1 METKSNKRL
10 LSLDILRGITIAGM
24 ILVNNP
30 GSWNYV
36 YAPLQ
41 HASWNGLTPT
51 DLIFPFFMLIMGVST
66 FIALRKFNFE
76 PSKPLLRK
84 IAKRT
89 LLIFLTGVALSWFAV
104 SLRTYHSLAAEGLGF
119 FERWGRAMTN
129 FEKIRILGVMQR
141 LALSYGITSLIV
153 VFVKH
158 RYIPHIIGVTLVGY
172 ILLVYFGN
180 GYATEGYNL
189 LAVTDQSILGLNHMY
204 VEYGVDPEGILSTI
218 PCIAHVLIGFYI
230 GKILIEKKDND
241 QRMLQLFII
250 GTVFTFLGLLLDY
263 GFPINKKIW
272 TSTFVLSSC
281 GMGILFLAL
290 LIYIIDVKGYKKWTS
305 FFEVFGVNPLFIYVL
320 AGVVAITLG
329 GIRFDYAGEKV
340 SAKGYFYSQILQ
352 PIFGNYVGSLV
363 FALLFV
369 GLLWAVG
376 YVLYKKRI
384 YIKL

>member
-1 METKSNKRL
+1 MEKKVNNRL

-36 YAPLQ
+36 YTPLG

-84 IAKRT
+84 IIKRT
-89 LLIFLTGVALSWFAV
+89 LIIFLIGIALSWFAV
-104 SLRTYHSLAAEGLGF
+104 SLRTYHSLAEENLGF
-119 FERWGRAMTN
+119 LERWAKAITN

-153 VFVKH
+153 IFVKH
-158 RYIPHIIGVTLVGY
+158 KYIPYIIATILVGY
-172 ILLVYFGN
+172 IFLLHLGN

-189 LAVTDQSILGLNHMY
+189 LAVTDQNILGLNHMY

-230 GKILIEKKDND
+230 GKILVEKKDND

-250 GTVFTFLGLLLDY
+250 GTVFTFLGLLLSY

-272 TSTFVLSSC
+272 TSTFVLTSC

-290 LIYIIDVKGYKKWTS
+290 LIYIIDVKGHKKWTP
-305 FFEVFGVNPLFIYVL
+305 FFETFGVNPLFIYVL
-320 AGVVAITLG
+320 AGVIAITLG
-329 GIRFDYAGEKV
+329 GIRFDYGGEIV
-340 SAKGYFYSQILQ
+340 SAKGYFYSQVLQ
-352 PIFGNYVGSLV
+352 PLFGDYVGSLV

-369 GLLWAVG
+369 GLLWSVG
-376 YVLYKKRI
+376 YILYKKRI